1 MLKDLLVNDNI
12 ITFRSS
18 SNTITLSLLKNKL
31 AISSITFTP
40 FNDTKWLTLTSENKR
55 SFNSFKIKLRCCF
68 FTIGKHQYSNS
79 CESAKFNPPLITK
92 YNSISPSSSKKSK
105 KMRQKI
111 EKIQKELDFS
121 LLEKNFDTIITTDNI
136 LTQNDSNILDIQGK
150 VEEECSIKEHIEDI
164 ILDDYYPHNNLNFK
178 QLKGD
183 FDSLYTESYISSIP
197 SNYAKMKYE
206 FDLVLSKTLELS
218 KSYHVK
224 VNQKHKKY
232 IKMKEFYIESAIKY
246 MNLNKKLQ
254 RLLQKKKENENKAI
268 VVKGKTSITKSNR
281 TNTLKEELQMIRY
294 AGSWRE
300 ENLKKDKLTDI
311 LYIVGIKNMKMLNSS
326 QSNYMKKLLLK
337 ERHKKQI
344 ELKKKMNI

>member
-55 SFNSFKIKLRCCF
+55 SFNSFKIKLKCCF
-68 FTIGKHQYSNS
+68 FTLGKHQYSNS
-79 CESAKFNPPLITK
+79 CESAKFNPPLIK
-92 YNSISPSSSKKSK
+92 YNSISTSSSKKSK
-105 KMRQKI
+105 KMKQKI

-136 LTQNDSNILDIQGK
+136 LTQNDSNILDIQGR

-183 FDSLYTESYISSIP
+183 FDSLYTDSYISSIP

-206 FDLVLSKTLELS
+206 FDLVISKTLELS

-224 VNQKHKKY
+224 VNKKHNKY
-232 IKMKEFYIESAIKY
+232 IKMKEFYIECAVKY

-254 RLLQKKKENENKAI
+254 RLLQKKKEIENKAI
-268 VVKGKTSITKSNR
+268 SVKGKTSITKSNR
-281 TNTLKEELQMIRY
+281 TNTIKEEFQMMRN
-294 AGSWRE
+294 AGSWGD
-300 ENLKKDKLTDI
+300 ENIKKDKLTDI
-311 LYIVGIKNMKMLNSS
+311 LYIVGIRNMKMLDSS
-326 QSNYMKKLLLK
+326 QNNYMKKLLLR